1 MKALLAR
8 KIGMTKIFD
17 ENGNFVPVTLLEAGP
32 CVVTQ
37 VKTRDKDGY
46 NAVQLGFGARKKT
59 NRPLMGH
66 LKAANAAP
74 KLLREIRLPDVDAN
88 MDEAQSQA
96 EVEVKDLKL
105 EVGSTVSAEVFEVG
119 DKVKIT
125 GVSKGKGF
133 AGTIKRHN
141 FARGPKSHGSKSY
154 REPGSIGSIFP
165 MRVVRGQ
172 KMAGHMGAKQ
182 VTISGLK
189 IQAVEVE
196 KNLIAIKGAV
206 PGPNKGYVVIR
217 GRDE

>member
-17 ENGNFVPVTLLEAGP
+17 EDGNFVPVTLLEAGP

-46 NAVQLGFGARKKT
+46 NAVQLGFGIRKKT

-74 KLLREIRLPDVDAN
+74 KLLREIRLPEIQAARQDA
-88 MDEAQSQA
+88 ESQA
-96 EVEVKDLKL
+96 EAEAKDLKL
-105 EVGSTVSAEVFEVG
+105 EVGSTVNADVFEAG
-119 DKVKIT
+119 DEVKIT

-165 MRVVRGQ
+165 MRVVKGQ
-172 KMAGHMGAKQ
+172 KMAGQMGNKQ
-182 VTISGLK
+182 VTITGLK
-189 IQAVEVE
+189 IQAIEAD

-206 PGPNKGYVVIR
+206 PGPNKGFVVIR
-217 GRDE
+217 GRNV

>member
-1 MKALLAR
+1 MKAILAK

-17 ENGNFVPVTLLEAGP
+17 ENGNFVPVTLLQAGP

-37 VKTRDKDGY
+37 VKTKDKDGY
-46 NAVQLGFGARKKT
+46 NAVQLGFGAAKKT

-74 KLLREIRLPDVDAN
+74 KLLREIRLPDIKATAQDA
-88 MDEAQSQA
+88 ESQA

-105 EVGSTVSAEVFEVG
+105 EVGSTVTTDMFETG

-141 FARGPKSHGSKSY
+141 FSRGPKSHGSKSY

-165 MRVVRGQ
+165 MRVVKGQ
-172 KMAGHMGAKQ
+172 KMAGQMGNKQ
-182 VTISGLK
+182 VTIRGIK
-189 IQAVEVE
+189 IQEVQAD
-196 KNLIAIKGAV
+196 KNLLAVRGAV
-206 PGPNKGYVVIR
+206 PGPAKGFVVIR
-217 GRDE
+217 GENE